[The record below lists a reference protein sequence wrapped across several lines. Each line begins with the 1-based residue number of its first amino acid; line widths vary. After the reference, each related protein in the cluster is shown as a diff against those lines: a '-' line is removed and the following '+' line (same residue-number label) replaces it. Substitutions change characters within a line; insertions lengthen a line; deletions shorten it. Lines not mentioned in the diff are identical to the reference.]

1 MRVAAPSAVP
11 HTNGCIREMPR
22 LRACHE
28 VLSGVPPR
36 ASAVA
41 AGMRDRNRDAQHK
54 VRRRDDHVA
63 GHPHDIDG
71 HIVDHRQGEW
81 ETSTATSL
89 TMVRASGRHR
99 RPHRRPLS
107 GRVGSTAEKKKK
119 KPVRC
124 DGSLEGGGA
133 GAGEQALDAVIN
145 KNSTLRNLCYFKQT
159 DLRVPDAGA
168 AWAGRPR
175 VRAATV
181 RPAEIRAM

>member
-81 ETSTATSL
+81 ETSTATSS
-89 TMVRASGRHR
+89 TIVRASGRHR

-107 GRVGSTAEKKKK
+107 GRVGSTAEKKKRK
-119 KPVRC
+119 
-124 DGSLEGGGA
+124 
-133 GAGEQALDAVIN
+133 
-145 KNSTLRNLCYFKQT
+145 KNSEKLSGQKKNTASRETKKNIG
-159 DLRVPDAGA
+159 PGA
-168 AWAGRPR
+168 PGPR
-175 VRAATV
+175 M
-181 RPAEIRAM
+181 PAESVRSQEQSTRS